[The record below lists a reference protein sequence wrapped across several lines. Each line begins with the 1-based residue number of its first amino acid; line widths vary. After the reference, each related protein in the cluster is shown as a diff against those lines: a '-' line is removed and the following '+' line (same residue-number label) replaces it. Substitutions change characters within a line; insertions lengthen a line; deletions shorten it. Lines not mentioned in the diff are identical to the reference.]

1 MYVNLY
7 PQKQLMQTKRNMLIA
22 AAFLIVGG
30 AYALF
35 REFFL
40 LDVFRPGWAVSSAV
54 VLVAGV
60 LLWLIANNLVATK
73 DAYFSMS
80 PERIKYRLAVFAR
93 EQVINWKDIDSLEIS
108 ANAIVYQLISG
119 ASITMRLGNIQQPEV
134 MLHVSRSLHLA
145 AMEKGIMVNGVQQVR
160 QSSVA

>member
-7 PQKQLMQTKRNMLIA
+7 PQKQLMQTKKNMLIA
-22 AAFLIVGG
+22 GVFLIVGG

-40 LDVFRPGWAVSSAV
+40 LDVFRPGWAVSSTV
-54 VLVAGV
+54 VLGAGV
-60 LLWLIANNLVATK
+60 LLWLVANNLFSTR
-73 DAYFSMS
+73 DAYFSMN
-80 PERIKYRLAVFAR
+80 PERIKYRLAVFSR
-93 EQVINWKDIDSLEIS
+93 EQVINWKDIDVLEIS
-108 ANAIVYQLISG
+108 ANTIVFQLISG
-119 ASITMRLGNIQQPEV
+119 TSITMRLGNIQQPEV

-145 AMEKGIMVNGVQQVR
+145 AMEKGILVNGVQQVR